1 MDENEKTVPEEELT
15 EFSLED
21 IMREFSGGSDDLLR
35 DEITPELLADFP
47 QLEYLTDPP
56 VSDAPA
62 AGGEPDVLVW
72 NPAEKET
79 PAQNLGDTQ
88 AFTPIGS
95 AVTESAGDTVR
106 IDTAEVRA
114 KTEKPLTGDTVKFTP
129 IGESTP
135 EPAPEPFSADW
146 EPQYEEPIGEYVPPE
161 PIIFRPRS
169 RLGELKRKLME
180 GPEQRYYALSEQGV
194 GKLQIALFVSMLI
207 VVLAVASIVLHQ
219 LDMVRENRMRLLVF
233 GELFAM
239 LLSVTLCWERLADGV
254 AGLFKGRFNTDT
266 LLLFSLIAC
275 VADGVYCLQQV
286 KVPFCAAFCLQSLM
300 CLWSEYQKR
309 STELCQMDTLRKATR
324 LSRISKAPDCHEGRP
339 GFYVSEGQPED
350 FMDTYS
356 VPSAPEKAL
365 NRFALIALLLSV
377 AVAVAAGIRGG
388 VQAGIRTWSAA
399 ILAACPATMLISQ
412 SRPMWTLQRRL
423 HRFGSV
429 ICGWKGVRAAA
440 GKAAVP
446 LSDEDLLPAGSVKIN
461 GVKFYSGRNPDTVL
475 AYASAV
481 ISESG
486 SCLAPLF
493 EHMVTSRRAQ
503 TYELEEFKS
512 YGTEGCGGMIC
523 GESVLVGTQEF
534 LRKMGVEPHPGTR
547 VNQAVYVSIDGEF
560 SCVIALAFGK
570 LKGVSAGLAS
580 LCAQRRLSPMLAT
593 NNFVL
598 DEAFIRSKFHVDTRR
613 IAFPQSEEREKLAAW
628 KPEPEQSATCA
639 LTTQDGLA
647 GAAFAITGARAMRIA
662 AIAGAAVHI
671 LGGAV
676 GLAAVLVL
684 TLAGRVDLLTP
695 ANLLLLEL
703 IWAVPGLMISEW
715 TRNI

>member
-1 MDENEKTVPEEELT
+1 MDENENRISGEELT

-21 IMREFSGGSDDLLR
+21 IMREFGADSDAEIVH
-35 DEITPELLADFP
+35 DEVTPELLADFP
-47 QLEYLTDPP
+47 QLEYLTDTPMAAESDVQVWTPGAKEEP
-56 VSDAPA
+56 VR
-62 AGGEPDVLVW
+62 
-72 NPAEKET
+72 NF
-79 PAQNLGDTQ
+79 GDTQ
-88 AFTPIGS
+88 AFTPLGS
-95 AVTESAGDTVR
+95 GITGSAGDTVR

-114 KTEKPLTGDTVKFTP
+114 KTGKPMTGDTIQFTP
-129 IGESTP
+129 LGENASAS
-135 EPAPEPFSADW
+135 APEPFSEGW
-146 EPQYEEPIGEYVPPE
+146 EPEYDEPIGEYVPPE

-180 GPEQRYYALSEQGV
+180 GPEKRYYALSEQGV

-207 VVLAVASIVLHQ
+207 VVLAVASIVLHR

-239 LLSVTLCWERLADGV
+239 MLSTLLCWERLADGV
-254 AGLFKGRFNTDT
+254 VGLFKGRFNTDT
-266 LLLFSLIAC
+266 LLLFSFAAC
-275 VADGVYCLQQV
+275 VADGVFCLQQV
-286 KVPFCAAFCLQSLM
+286 KVPFCAAFCLQCLM

-324 LSRISKAPDCHEGRP
+324 LNRIAKAPDCHDGRP
-339 GFYVSEGQPED
+339 GFFVSEGQPED
-350 FMDTYS
+350 FMDTYN
-356 VPSAPEKAL
+356 VPAAPEKAL

-377 AVAVAAGIRGG
+377 VVAVVAGIRGG
-388 VQAGIRTWSAA
+388 AQAGIRTWSAA
-399 ILAACPATMLISQ
+399 ILAACPATMLICQ
-412 SRPMWTLQRRL
+412 SRPAWTLQRRL

-429 ICGWKGVRAAA
+429 ICGWQGIRAAA

-446 LSDEDLLPAGSVKIN
+446 LKDEDLLPVGSVKIN
-461 GVKFYSGRNPDTVL
+461 GVKFYSGRNPDIIL

-503 TYELEEFKS
+503 TYELEEFKA
-512 YGTEGCGGMIC
+512 YGSEGCGGMIC

-534 LRKMGVEPHPGTR
+534 LKKMGVEPHPGTR

-580 LCAQRRLSPMLAT
+580 LCGQRRLAPVLAS

-598 DEAFIRSKFHVDTRR
+598 DEAFIRSKYHVDTRR
-613 IAFPQSEEREKLAAW
+613 IAFPQSEERDRLAAW
-628 KPEPEQSATCA
+628 QPEAEQCTTCA

-647 GAAFAITGARAMRIA
+647 GAAFAVTGARTLRIA
-662 AIAGAAVHI
+662 AVAGAVVHI
-671 LGGAV
+671 LGGVV
-676 GLAAVLVL
+676 GMAAVLVL
-684 TLAGRVDLLTP
+684 TLSGRVDLLTP

-703 IWAVPGLMISEW
+703 CWAVPGLMISEW